1 MDYSK
6 GQLYKLQGKF
16 AIQNRR
22 GIPIQRADE
31 KNRVTVVYL
40 RSDELNLTICV
51 CKLFRSA
58 GKFEAGTEIRCY
70 KKDLIAFTP
79 DVLLTSILKTH
90 SLPNI

>member
-16 AIQNRR
+16 VIRNRR
-22 GIPIQRADE
+22 DIPIQRADE

-79 DVLLTSILKTH
+79 DVLQTSVLKTH
-90 SLPNI
+90 SLPDI

>member
-16 AIQNRR
+16 VIRNRR
-22 GIPIQRADE
+22 DIPIQRADE

-79 DVLLTSILKTH
+79 DVLQTSILKTH

>member
-16 AIQNRR
+16 VIRNRR
-22 GIPIQRADE
+22 DVPIQRADE

-79 DVLLTSILKTH
+79 DVLQTSVLKTH
-90 SLPNI
+90 SLPDI

>member
-22 GIPIQRADE
+22 DTPIQRADE
-31 KNRVTVVYL
+31 KNPVTVGYL

-79 DVLLTSILKTH
+79 DVLLTSVLKTH
-90 SLPNI
+90 SLPDI

>member
-58 GKFEAGTEIRCY
+58 GKFKAGTEIRCY

-79 DVLLTSILKTH
+79 DVLQTSVLKTH
-90 SLPNI
+90 SLPDI

>member
-16 AIQNRR
+16 VIRNRR
-22 GIPIQRADE
+22 DIPIQRADE

-40 RSDELNLTICV
+40 RSDEFNLTICV

-79 DVLLTSILKTH
+79 DVLQTSVLKTH
-90 SLPNI
+90 SLPDI

>member
-22 GIPIQRADE
+22 DTPIQRADE

-40 RSDELNLTICV
+40 RSDELNLKICV

-58 GKFEAGTEIRCY
+58 GKFEAGTKIRCY

-79 DVLLTSILKTH
+79 DVLQTSILKTH

>member
-6 GQLYKLQGKF
+6 GQLYKLQGRF
-16 AIQNRR
+16 VIRNRID
-22 GIPIQRADE
+22 IPIQRADE

-79 DVLLTSILKTH
+79 DVLQTSILKTH

>member
-22 GIPIQRADE
+22 DTPIQRADE

-40 RSDELNLTICV
+40 RSDELN
-51 CKLFRSA
+51 
-58 GKFEAGTEIRCY
+58 
-70 KKDLIAFTP
+70 
-79 DVLLTSILKTH
+79 
-90 SLPNI
+90 

>member
-31 KNRVTVVYL
+31 NNRVTVVYL

-70 KKDLIAFTP
+70 KKDLIAFMP
-79 DVLLTSILKTH
+79 DVLQTSVLKTH